1 MSKGSNTS
9 AKKRAERA
17 ARDRRLSLA
26 LRDNLRR
33 RKEQLRARD
42 ARATAS
48 EISSTSDSGGLS
60 AGPDSTKSNRHGGTT
75 AD

>member
-1 MSKGSNTS
+1 MSKGPDPS

-17 ARDRRLSLA
+17 ARDQRLSVA

-33 RKEQLRARD
+33 RKDQMRARD
-42 ARATAS
+42 ARATAGDV
-48 EISSTSDSGGLS
+48 SSTNDAGGLS
-60 AGPDSTKSNRHGGTT
+60 GGPDSTKSNRHGGTT